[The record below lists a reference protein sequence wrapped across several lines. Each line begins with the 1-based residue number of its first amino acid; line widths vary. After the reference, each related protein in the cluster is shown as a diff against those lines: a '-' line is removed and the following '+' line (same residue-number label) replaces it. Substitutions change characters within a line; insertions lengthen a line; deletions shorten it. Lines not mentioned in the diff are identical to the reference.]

1 MLASLSI
8 TNVVLIDK
16 LTITFENGLCALT
29 GETGAGKSILL
40 DSLGLALGARAD
52 AGLVR
57 KGTEQ
62 ASVIAEFDVPDNHDA
77 LYYLKTEGIEV
88 ESPLILR
95 RVLSVDG
102 KSRAFVND
110 QPVTIGM
117 LKEVGERLVEIHGQ
131 FETQSLLNARVHR
144 GLLDAYGV
152 KPSDLQK
159 LKTDWMHWKG
169 RARTFEFTR
178 VQMEKIRSEEDY
190 LRHSLEALDNLSPKE
205 NEEET
210 LTTLRE
216 RLMRRESILQQLNT
230 AYGAIQEAEGLL
242 NSAYRALDKI
252 GADGVSMTEGL
263 DRIEIEL
270 KEVLGGIELLSGDL
284 DESEYNLSEIDDR
297 LFALKTQA
305 RKHNCA
311 IDDLPAKRTELAK
324 LLNDIG
330 AQDDALDRLD
340 KDVKKARTA
349 YIATAESISVTRKK
363 AALKLDKLVNA
374 ELPPLKLDKARFET
388 RIETLPEDDW
398 SEEGMDRVQFLVA
411 TNPGAAAG
419 PLGKIASG
427 GEMARFML
435 ALKVV
440 LAEVG
445 TAGTLVFDE
454 VDSGIGGATAEAV
467 GERLARLANV
477 RQILVVTHSPQVA
490 AQAGHHWIV
499 AKGGKEIKT
508 TVERLPDQSA
518 RTEEIARML
527 SGAEITKEAR
537 AAAAKLLEK
546 KAA

>member
-8 TNVVLIDK
+8 SNVVLIDK

-57 KGTEQ
+57 KGAEQ
-62 ASVIAEFDVPDNHDA
+62 ASVIAEFDVPDGHDA
-77 LYYLKTEGIEV
+77 LFYLKAEGIDADA
-88 ESPLILR
+88 PLILR
-95 RVLSVDG
+95 RVLGADG

-117 LKEVGERLVEIHGQ
+117 LKELGERLVEIHGQ

-152 KPSDLQK
+152 KAGDLQT
-159 LKTDWMHWKG
+159 LKTDWMHWKE

-178 VQMEKIRSEEDY
+178 IQMEKIRTEEEY
-190 LRHSLEALDNLSPKE
+190 LRHALEALDSLSPKE
-205 NEEET
+205 NEEEK
-210 LTTLRE
+210 LTSLRE
-216 RLMRRESILQQLNT
+216 RLMRRESTIQHINT
-230 AYGAIQEAEGLL
+230 AYGALQEAESLL
-242 NSAYRALDKI
+242 NNAYRSLDKI
-252 GADGVSMTEGL
+252 GADGISMTEGL

-270 KEVLGGIELLSGDL
+270 KEVLSGIELLSGDL
-284 DESEYNLSEIDDR
+284 ENSEYNLSEIDDR

-305 RKHNCA
+305 RKHDCV
-311 IDDLPAKRTELAK
+311 IDDLPAKRDELAA

-330 AQDDALDRLD
+330 AQDDALDKLD
-340 KDVKKARTA
+340 KEVKKARAA
-349 YIATAESISVTRKK
+349 YIATAEKISDTRKK
-363 AALKLDKLVNA
+363 TAVKLDKLVNA

-388 RIETLPEDDW
+388 YIETLPENDW

-411 TNPGAAAG
+411 TNQGAAAG

-445 TAGTLVFDE
+445 AAGTLVFDE
-454 VDSGIGGATAEAV
+454 VDSGIGGATADAV
-467 GERLARLANV
+467 GERLARLAGA

-490 AQAGHHWIV
+490 AQAEHHWIV
-499 AKGGKEIKT
+499 AKGGKDVRT
-508 TVERLPDQSA
+508 TVTRLPDQSA